1 MHFLRGV
8 KGCTRHDRLRY
19 EDIRNELGIEPIQD
33 QLSNY
38 RQNWETHLERMSE
51 ERIPK
56 QIVQHQPRGR
66 HTVGGT
72 WKRWNQM

>member
-1 MHFLRGV
+1 MRFLRDV
-8 KGCTRHDRLRY
+8 KGCTRQDRLRN

-33 QLSNY
+33 KLSIY

-56 QIVQHQPRGR
+56 
-66 HTVGGT
+66 
-72 WKRWNQM
+72 